1 MSATFKKRLTTHWHW
16 LLAFFITLVSAL
28 YWGFFASERYVSQAY
43 VVLESP
49 QVASPGFNLQSMLR
63 GSAGIS
69 DLLLLREH
77 LLSVDMLRKLEN
89 HINLREHYAQTSVDR
104 FTRLSKAQVPI
115 EGLHRYIQRRID
127 IEVDEYAQLL
137 RVRVEAFDPYTA
149 QQIAQLLLDE
159 GEAHMNR
166 LGQRLAAEQV
176 RFLEQQVQQQ
186 RRHYDQALEELLAF
200 QNETGLISPEIT
212 VQSISQ
218 IVSTLGGQLAAEQAR
233 RRALLSFHSPSSSQ
247 IRHLDAEIQ
256 ALREQIE
263 EERNR
268 LAQASGDALNALS
281 STYRMLEMQL
291 RFATQSYSAVLEALE
306 GTRIEAARQLK
317 QVSVLQAPH
326 LAEYAIEP
334 RRTYQSTVY
343 GLIVFF
349 IALMTHMLILI
360 IRDHKD

>member
-1 MSATFKKRLTTHWHW
+1 MLAKFTKRLINHPHW
-16 LLAFFITLVSAL
+16 LLALIFTLLSVL
-28 YWGFFASERYVSQAY
+28 YWNLLATERYVSQAY
-43 VVLESP
+43 VVLDSP
-49 QVASPGFNLQSMLR
+49 QVASSGFNLQSLLS

-77 LLSVDMLRKLEN
+77 LLSVDMLHKLESQT
-89 HINLREHYAQTSVDR
+89 NLREHFSQTSVDR
-104 FTRLSKAQVPI
+104 FTRLSSAQVPI
-115 EGLHRYIQRRID
+115 ESLHRYIKRRVQ

-137 RVRVEAFDPYTA
+137 RVRVEAFDPQMA
-149 QQIAQLLLDE
+149 QHLTQLLLDE

-176 RFLEQQVQQQ
+176 RFLENQVQQQ

-212 VQSISQ
+212 VRSISQ
-218 IVSTLGGQLAAEQAR
+218 VVATLEGQLATEQAR

-268 LAQASGDALNALS
+268 LAQASGDALNALT
-281 STYRMLEMQL
+281 STYQMLEMQL
-291 RFATQSYSAVLEALE
+291 RFATESYSAVLQALE
-306 GTRIEAARQLK
+306 STRIEAARQLK

-334 RRTYQSTVY
+334 RRVYQSTVY
-343 GLIVFF
+343 ALIAFF
-349 IALMTHMLILI
+349 IALMTHMLVLI